1 MRRDDILFNAHHDAQ
16 SSRLVSICKSMLA
29 ATEILQIREKLIKE
43 MDVNRY
49 EIVI

>member
-1 MRRDDILFNAHHDAQ
+1 
-16 SSRLVSICKSMLA
+16 MLA

-49 EIVI
+49 EIVIWRPPNDHVANQRTQHRPL